1 MSEQAQAETIQLRV
15 PELLDEADRRI
26 IVDTLKQLDG
36 LKRQLHKLLGK

>member
-1 MSEQAQAETIQLRV
+1 MPECPTQADTPLSV
-15 PELLDEADRRI
+15 PALLDDVDRRI

>member
-1 MSEQAQAETIQLRV
+1 MSEQAHADTVLRV

>member
-1 MSEQAQAETIQLRV
+1 MSEQAQTDAVLRV